1 MGPGGKGWAGEAAPS
16 RARLCGSPTK
26 LLLPTWPFS
35 GTKAISSE
43 THFFS
48 WTARAS
54 SVNETPRQCED
65 PPSGP
70 GPSSGVCRSW
80 TSTRLSMSH
89 GELACQLDACV
100 CRSWTQAPR
109 PPGGSGLSGSI
120 CPGLWP
126 WPGCIILRLQVW
138 SSFPRRDLRP
148 NRIRQDYKP
157 PAEAQR
163 FEWPPACLSWLGAIP
178 AARWVREG

>member
-1 MGPGGKGWAGEAAPS
+1 MTLWPVPPSFILSLKRWRHLPSSHCSGWTRPEWPEAAFPPPPSGVGPGGKGWAGEAAPS
-16 RARLCGSPTK
+16 RAHLCGSPTK

-65 PPSGP
+65 PSSGP

-120 CPGLWP
+120 
-126 WPGCIILRLQVW
+126 
-138 SSFPRRDLRP
+138 
-148 NRIRQDYKP
+148 
-157 PAEAQR
+157 
-163 FEWPPACLSWLGAIP
+163 
-178 AARWVREG
+178 